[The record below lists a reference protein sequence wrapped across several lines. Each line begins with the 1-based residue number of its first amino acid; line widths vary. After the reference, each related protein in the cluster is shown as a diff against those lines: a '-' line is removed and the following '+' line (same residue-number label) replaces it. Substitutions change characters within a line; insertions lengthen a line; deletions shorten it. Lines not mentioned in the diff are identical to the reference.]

1 MDARREA
8 EQERGEL
15 ADLLEGLSEEQWE
28 APSLCE
34 GGRSVRWSRT

>member
-34 GGRSVRWSRT
+34 GWTDRFGRGR